1 MIAFRRRDPIRH
13 TDYRPTQGRRLRRFM
28 WPTAIAVGVA
38 FGACDSEPTGLEPV
52 VVTLTI
58 TPSTIRLSSLGA
70 TSTLTVAAKEASGQD
85 TDVGAVAWTSQDTTV
100 ATVSAD
106 GVATAVGNGTSDIT
120 ALARGATATAT
131 LTVEQVVTAVV
142 VAAPRDTLWSVGD
155 TVRLAAEPQDSL
167 GSPVD
172 SAVATWASSDTTKTV
187 VDADGL
193 VTALAVG
200 PTNITATAGG
210 VTSDSTL
217 MTVALSVDTVLVTQ
231 TTADFSAFAQT
242 VTLGASVLDVN
253 GAAVPGAVV
262 TWVSATP
269 AVATVDSSGVVTA
282 VGNGTASIT
291 ASSGG
296 TTSESVT
303 VTVSQVITSADIT
316 PAATTVIEL
325 GTLINFTATA
335 RDANGYAVAGS
346 GPSTWT
352 SATPGVGT
360 IDTTG
365 RATSVSDGTTVITA
379 SHAGFPATATLT
391 VSQPALQMASSLSH
405 TCIVD
410 AQSRIQCW
418 TDPSATPVVTT
429 GGLTFRSVAVGFN
442 TCAVTVTNDAYCWGA
457 QDSVPVAVVGGLAF
471 RSVSTAVW
479 HSCGVTVSYEAYC
492 WTVVD
497 PTPALVPGGLAFQSI
512 SSGQGHNCAVTTA
525 NEVYCWGDNE
535 YGGLGDGTGVNSTTP
550 VLVSGAL
557 SALAVSAGTYG
568 TCAVST
574 ANDGY
579 CWGVNLDGALG
590 IGPTGGSFTPAA
602 VAGGHKFQSIH
613 FGDWLHSCGIIVG
626 GGAYC
631 WGNDS
636 HWQLGDDLTSLPQFS
651 PAPVAGGETFVTVG
665 AGYLDSCG
673 ASATTVYCWGGALKG
688 QSSYTTP
695 VLSYA
700 GLQQVV
706 TGSKHSCG
714 LTPANVAY
722 CWGTGEAG
730 QLGDGLNAHLS
741 GPVAVSGGLAFQS
754 LDAGGDATC
763 GVTTANL
770 LYCWGERGGST
781 PRLVVHDTTFQSV
794 EWGSNHV
801 CAVDARQ
808 DVLCWGVN
816 SAGQLGDGTTTER
829 IDPVRIVGVAGV
841 NFLSVAAGG
850 SHSCAVTTTNDMYC
864 WGGNGSGELGIGTT
878 VSSTTPVLVSGG
890 HAFQVVTASVN
901 TCGLTTAN
909 DAYCWGSGVSG
920 MIGDGAQ
927 IQRET
932 PTLVTGGHSFQAISS
947 EFAHTCGLTTANL
960 LYCWGQNTYG
970 QVGDGTVVGKNSPTL
985 VSGGLTFQSVSAG
998 SNHSCAVTTTND
1010 GMCWG
1015 QREFGQVKWDIIDF
1029 TPTVVTIV
1037 P

>member
-1 MIAFRRRDPIRH
+1 MTMPYSEPPRH
-13 TDYRPTQGRRLRRFM
+13 ARKRSTRLVQVM
-28 WPTAIAVGVA
+28 VLATGVA
-38 FGACDSEPTGLEPV
+38 LGACDSEPTGLEPV
-52 VVTLTI
+52 TSLTI
-58 TPSTIRLSSLGA
+58 TPSTVRLSAIRA
-70 TSTLTVAAKEASGQD
+70 TSTLTVTAKGASGQD
-85 TDVGAVAWTSQDTTV
+85 TDVGVVAWTSQDTTV

-106 GVATAVGNGTSDIT
+106 GVVTAVGNGTSDIT
-120 ALARGATATAT
+120 ALAGGATATAT

-142 VAAPRDTLWSVGD
+142 VAAPRDTLRSVGD

-172 SAVATWASSDTTKTV
+172 SAVATWSSSDTTKAV
-187 VDADGL
+187 VNADGL

-200 PTNITATAGG
+200 PTSITATADG

-217 MTVALSVDTVLVTQ
+217 MTVAFPVDTVLVTP
-231 TTADFSAFAQT
+231 TTVDFSAFAQT
-242 VTLGASVLDVN
+242 ETLAVSALDVN

-269 AVATVDSSGVVTA
+269 AVATVDSSGMVTA
-282 VGNGTASIT
+282 VGDGTASIT

-296 TTSESVT
+296 TTSEAVT

-346 GPSTWT
+346 GSSTWT
-352 SATPGVGT
+352 SANPAVGT

-365 RATSVSDGTTVITA
+365 RATSVGDGTTVITA
-379 SHAGFPATATLT
+379 THAGFTVTATLT
-391 VSQPALQMASSLSH
+391 ISRPALQLGSSPTHS
-405 TCIVD
+405 CILD
-410 AQSRIQCW
+410 STNRIQCW
-418 TDPSATPVVTT
+418 TDPTATPIVAT
-429 GGLTFRSVAVGFN
+429 GGLTFRSMVVGWGK
-442 TCAVTVTNDAYCWGA
+442 TCAITDTNDAYCWGGA
-457 QDSVPVAVVGGLAF
+457 DSVPVAVGGGMAF
-471 RSVSTAVW
+471 RSVSVGVW
-479 HSCGVTVSYEAYC
+479 HYCGVTVSYEAYC
-492 WTVVD
+492 WGVAD
-497 PTPALVPGGLAFQSI
+497 PTPVAVPGGLEFQSI
-512 SSGQGHNCAVTTA
+512 SSSQGHNCGVTTA
-525 NEVYCWGDNE
+525 NEVYCWGDNQ
-535 YGGLGDGTGVNSTTP
+535 YLQLGDGTGIDRVEP
-550 VLVSGAL
+550 VLVSGEL
-557 SALAVSAGTYG
+557 SALAVSAGAYG

-579 CWGVNLDGALG
+579 CWGANLDGALG
-590 IGPTGGSFTPAA
+590 IGPTGGSLVPAA
-602 VAGGHKFQSIH
+602 VAGGYKFQSIH
-613 FGDWLHSCGIIVG
+613 FGGWLHSCGITVG

-636 HWQLGDDLTSLPQFS
+636 HWQLGDDLTSLRQFS
-651 PAPVAGGETFVTVG
+651 PVPVAGGETFVTVG

-706 TGSKHSCG
+706 TGSRHSCG

-722 CWGTGEAG
+722 CWGTGEDG

-741 GPVAVSGGLAFQS
+741 GPVAVSGGLAFQFLS
-754 LDAGGDATC
+754 AGGNGTC

-770 LYCWGERGGST
+770 LYCWGERGGPT

-808 DVLCWGVN
+808 DVLCWGAN
-816 SAGQLGDGTTTER
+816 SAGQIGDGTTTER
-829 IDPVRIVGVAGV
+829 VDPVLIMGVAGV

-850 SHSCAVTTTNDMYC
+850 SHSCAITTANDMYC

-878 VSSTTPVLVSGG
+878 VASTTPVLVSGG
-890 HAFQVVTASVN
+890 HAFQVVTAGVN
-901 TCGLTTAN
+901 TCGVTTAN

-920 MIGDGAQ
+920 MIGDGVQ

-932 PTLVTGGHSFQAISS
+932 PTLVTGGHAFQAISS
-947 EFAHTCGLTTANL
+947 EFAHTCGLTTANT

-998 SNHSCAVTTTND
+998 SNHSCAITTTGD

-1015 QREFGQVKWDIIDF
+1015 QREFGQVKWDIIQF
-1029 TPTVVTIV
+1029 TPAAVPIV